1 MKVKNMKKVI
11 HFIVFIMFSGILFNA
26 CSNNNQQNATTAS
39 GDTAQVI
46 ETIKDPNKPKPM
58 ALMMRQMAANADS
71 MKAKLLRGES
81 IDSLSF
87 PFIRFYLVEP
97 TDKNV
102 LEPQFFENAKIYQAA
117 HKAIFDHPTEQKK
130 YYNLMIGACIS
141 CHENYCSGPLRR
153 INKMPI
159 KD

>member
-1 MKVKNMKKVI
+1 MKKVI
-11 HFIVFIMFSGILFNA
+11 YIIVLALFTGIFINA
-26 CSNNNQQNATTAS
+26 CSNNNNQQAGAKIPDSAT
-39 GDTAQVI
+39 VI

-102 LEPQFFENAKIYQAA
+102 LEPQFFENAKVYQAA
-117 HKAIFDHPTEQKK
+117 HKAVFDHPENQKK

-153 INKMPI
+153 IKKMPI
-159 KD
+159 ID

>member
-1 MKVKNMKKVI
+1 MKKVI
-11 HFIVFIMFSGILFNA
+11 HFVVFIMFSGVLINA
-26 CSNNNQQNATTAS
+26 CSNNNQPKATTTAS

-81 IDSLSF
+81 LDSLSF

>member
-1 MKVKNMKKVI
+1 MKKIIYLLVLSVGLGVLI
-11 HFIVFIMFSGILFNA
+11 NA
-26 CSNNNQQNATTAS
+26 CSNNQSPKVADSTEANANA
-39 GDTAQVI
+39 GAV
-46 ETIKDPNKPKPM
+46 IKDPNQPKPM

-81 IDSLSF
+81 LDSLSF

-102 LEPQFFENAKIYQAA
+102 LEPQFFKNADVYKNA
-117 HKAIFDHPTEQKK
+117 HKAIFDHPKEQKK
-130 YYNLMIGACIS
+130 YYNLMINPCIS

-153 INKMPI
+153 ITKMPI
-159 KD
+159 KDTDL

>member
-1 MKVKNMKKVI
+1 MKKVI
-11 HFIVFIMFSGILFNA
+11 YIIVLALFTGILINA
-26 CSNNNQQNATTAS
+26 CTNANENNNQKVETKIADSAT
-39 GDTAQVI
+39 VI

-81 IDSLSF
+81 LDSLSF

-102 LEPQFFENAKIYQAA
+102 LEPQFFENAKVYQAA
-117 HKAIFDHPTEQKK
+117 HKAVFDHPENQKK

-153 INKMPI
+153 IKKMPI
-159 KD
+159 ID

>member
-1 MKVKNMKKVI
+1 MKKVI
-11 HFIVFIMFSGILFNA
+11 YIIVLALFTGILINA
-26 CSNNNQQNATTAS
+26 CTNANENNNQKVETKIADSAT
-39 GDTAQVI
+39 VI

-81 IDSLSF
+81 LDSLSF

-102 LEPQFFENAKIYQAA
+102 LEPQFFANAKVYQAA
-117 HKAIFDHPTEQKK
+117 HKAIFDHPENQKK

-153 INKMPI
+153 IKKMPI
-159 KD
+159 ID

>member
-1 MKVKNMKKVI
+1 MKKVI
-11 HFIVFIMFSGILFNA
+11 YIIVLALFTGILINA
-26 CSNNNQQNATTAS
+26 CTNANENNNQKVETKIADSAT
-39 GDTAQVI
+39 VI

-81 IDSLSF
+81 LDSLSF

-102 LEPQFFENAKIYQAA
+102 LEPQFFENAKVYQAA
-117 HKAIFDHPTEQKK
+117 HKAIFDHPENQKK

-153 INKMPI
+153 IKKMPI
-159 KD
+159 ID

>member
-1 MKVKNMKKVI
+1 M
-11 HFIVFIMFSGILFNA
+11 
-26 CSNNNQQNATTAS
+26 
-39 GDTAQVI
+39 
-46 ETIKDPNKPKPM
+46 
-58 ALMMRQMAANADS
+58 
-71 MKAKLLRGES
+71 
-81 IDSLSF
+81 
-87 PFIRFYLVEP
+87 VEP

-117 HKAIFDHPTEQKK
+117 HKAIFDHPVEQKK

-159 KD
+159 TDYYEKQIINCFISYFWFMWCV

>member
-1 MKVKNMKKVI
+1 MKKIIHSFVSLLVVI
-11 HFIVFIMFSGILFNA
+11 IAINA
-26 CSNNNQQNATTAS
+26 CSNNHTSTEKTQLPAAEK
-39 GDTAQVI
+39 V

-71 MKAKLLRGES
+71 MKAKLLRGETL
-81 IDSLSF
+81 DSLSF

-102 LEPQFFENAKIYQAA
+102 LEPAFFKNADVYKLA
-117 HKAIFDHPTEQKK
+117 HKNVFDHPKEQVK
-130 YYNLMIGACIS
+130 YYNLMINACIS

-153 INKMPI
+153 IKKMPI
-159 KD
+159 NN

>member
-1 MKVKNMKKVI
+1 MKKVI
-11 HFIVFIMFSGILFNA
+11 YIIVLALFTGILINA
-26 CSNNNQQNATTAS
+26 CTNANENNNQKVETKIADSAT
-39 GDTAQVI
+39 VI

-81 IDSLSF
+81 LDSLSF

-102 LEPQFFENAKIYQAA
+102 LEPQFFENAKVYQAA
-117 HKAIFDHPTEQKK
+117 HKAIFDHPESQKK

-153 INKMPI
+153 IKKMPI
-159 KD
+159 ID

>member
-1 MKVKNMKKVI
+1 MKKVI
-11 HFIVFIMFSGILFNA
+11 YIIVLALFTGILINA
-26 CSNNNQQNATTAS
+26 CTNNNNQQAGAKIADSAT
-39 GDTAQVI
+39 VI
-46 ETIKDPNKPKPM
+46 ETVKDPNKPKPM

-102 LEPQFFENAKIYQAA
+102 LEPQFFENAKVYQAA
-117 HKAIFDHPTEQKK
+117 HKAIFDHPENQKK

-153 INKMPI
+153 IKKMPI
-159 KD
+159 ID